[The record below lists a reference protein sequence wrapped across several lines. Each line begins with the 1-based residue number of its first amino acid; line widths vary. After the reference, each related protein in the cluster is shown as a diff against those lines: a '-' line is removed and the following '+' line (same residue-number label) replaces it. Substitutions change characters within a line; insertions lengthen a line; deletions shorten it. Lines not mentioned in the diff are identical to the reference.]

1 MSVSNTL
8 KPASNEY
15 KATAVQRFPQ
25 LMVRDTAE
33 VRYWKKFKNPVVER
47 KPAPVTAIDFCPTIP
62 YDFVVTSSTRV
73 HVYSCRKN
81 TVSKTFSRFKDVAY
95 SGTLRNDGKL
105 LAAGC
110 KVPVVKIFQTDTK
123 AQLRI
128 LEGHTRPVQVV
139 KWAVTRKNVFSC
151 SDDNTARYW
160 DIASGKCTGVF
171 KGHEDYVRCAS
182 SNPANLDTWI
192 TGSMDRTIKLWDIRS
207 PQKPVVEMN
216 HGDPVNAV
224 ICMPGGGLLISAGG
238 NEIKVWDI
246 LGGGRLVRSWSNH
259 QKTITSLCL
268 DGTEN
273 RILSAGLDG
282 HVKIYDAKTYQV
294 AHGLKYE
301 KPILALGVS
310 PNNGRLVVGMNDGTL
325 SIRNRDLKSSQ
336 EVKDFTKKLT
346 EEEMTLNSIGY
357 LKRNLNGSPRLFGGT
372 FKFFSRGKNAKAGV
386 DDFRVE
392 IKKKKKLQKYDKLLK
407 QFHHRGALDA
417 ALATRQPAV
426 VASMLSEL
434 VARGTLSIAL
444 SGRDDTTL
452 EPVMSFLIKYITNPR
467 YSKLLIGVCTE
478 LIGIY
483 TDVLGQ
489 SPSID
494 DLIFK
499 LNARIKEEVEL
510 QTEML
515 KLIGALD
522 IVLAQG
528 QVV

>member
-1 MSVSNTL
+1 MSVTAL
-8 KPASNEY
+8 RADPNEY
-15 KATAVQRFPQ
+15 KATETQRFPR
-25 LMVRDTAE
+25 LAARDTAE
-33 VRYWKKFKNPVVER
+33 MRYWKKFKNPVVER
-47 KPAPVTAIDFCPTIP
+47 KTGPVTAIDFCPNIP

-73 HVYSCRKN
+73 HIYSCRKN
-81 TVSKTFSRFKDVAY
+81 AASKIFSRFQDVAY
-95 SGTLRNDGKL
+95 SGTLRSDGKL

-110 KVPVVKIFQTDTK
+110 KIPVVKIFQTDTK

-128 LEGHTRPVQVV
+128 LEGHKRPVQVV
-139 KWAVTRKNVFSC
+139 KWAKTKKNIFSC

-160 DIASGKCTGVF
+160 DIASGKCTAVF
-171 KGHEDYVRCAS
+171 EGHSDYVRCAS
-182 SNPANLDTWI
+182 GNPTNLDTWI
-192 TGSMDRTIKLWDIRS
+192 TGGMDGVINLWDIRS
-207 PQKPVVEMN
+207 SQSPVVTMK

-224 ICMPGGGLLISAGG
+224 LCMPGGGLLLSAGG

-246 LGGGRLVRSWSNH
+246 LGGGRLVRTWSNH

-325 SIRNRDLKSSQ
+325 SIRKRDLKMGQ
-336 EVKDFTKKLT
+336 EIEDFTQKMS
-346 EEEMTLNSIGY
+346 EEEALLESIGR
-357 LKRNLNGSPRLFGGT
+357 LKRNVNGSPRIFGGT
-372 FKFFSRGKNAKAGV
+372 FKFFSRGKNAKASH

-407 QFHHRGALDA
+407 QFHHRAALDA
-417 ALATRQPAV
+417 ALATKQPAV

-434 VARGTLSIAL
+434 VARGTLPVAL
-444 SGRDDTTL
+444 SGRDDVTL

-489 SPSID
+489 SPLID

-499 LNARIKEEVEL
+499 LNARVKEEVKL

-515 KLIGALD
+515 KLMGALD

-528 QVV
+528 HVRE